1 MFREARMFWRME
13 MFRRINLFRTFLGP
27 VSTLEKRAGPV
38 SIKEINWPFSPPRT
52 NAPTNPVSPRG
63 TLACFFKQEDF
74 ILAGQQDFPL
84 HPPGFLTAHQN
95 YFLLAI
101 RRIVSGKRVDFFH
114 QPTEEMIL
122 PPAAAYWQLR
132 GSDGN
137 PMGSFNWR
145 QSGSDLD
152 TLNARQT
159 FRIDR
164 RARFKNRSAG
174 NGSTWGSIW
183 FRDICRCAAISLQP
197 GGRSVIDPHAAP
209 QSHFWIINRAGIYQ

>member
-1 MFREARMFWRME
+1 MSA
-13 MFRRINLFRTFLGP
+13 
-27 VSTLEKRAGPV
+27 VEKREGPV

-114 QPTEEMIL
+114 QPTEERWFCLLL
-122 PPAAAYWQLR
+122 PLIDSTGAQMVIPWGALIDA
-132 GSDGN
+132 
-137 PMGSFNWR
+137 
-145 QSGSDLD
+145 GSDLD

-159 FRIDR
+159 FRIDP
-164 RARFKNRSAG
+164 RARFKDRSAG
-174 NGSTWGSIW
+174 KGSTWGSISRHLSVCCY
-183 FRDICRCAAISLQP
+183 FAAT